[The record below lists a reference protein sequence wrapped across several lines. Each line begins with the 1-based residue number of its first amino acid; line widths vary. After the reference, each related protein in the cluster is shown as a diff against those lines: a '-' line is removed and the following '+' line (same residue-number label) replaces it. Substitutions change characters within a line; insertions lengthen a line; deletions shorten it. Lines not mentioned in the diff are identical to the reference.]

1 MDFNMRLSGF
11 ITRDL
16 PTLPPPKQITKNKQ
30 TKKIVRDS
38 LACQH
43 YLHEPA
49 KRRVISY
56 FHRTCQVDFVGF
68 RNQREG
74 RIVTD
79 W

>member
-1 MDFNMRLSGF
+1 MDFNMRFSGF
-11 ITRDL
+11 ITREL
-16 PTLPPPKQITKNKQ
+16 PTLPPKTNNKKQ
-30 TKKIVRDS
+30 TNKKIVRDS
-38 LACQH
+38 SVCQH
-43 YLHEPA
+43 YLHELA

-74 RIVTD
+74 RIVSD